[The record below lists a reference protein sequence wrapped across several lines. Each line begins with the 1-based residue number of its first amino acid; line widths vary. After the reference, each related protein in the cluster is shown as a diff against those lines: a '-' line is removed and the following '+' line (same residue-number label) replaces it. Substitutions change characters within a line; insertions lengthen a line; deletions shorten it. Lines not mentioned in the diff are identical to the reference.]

1 MYLSHCRVKALSSC
15 REYFPLSEKFMASL
29 CGFLACASRI
39 LAMVLYFGAPLGLFS
54 LLRHLQGEMIP
65 WNAVV
70 YNYVR
75 QDGKI
80 FFDKVGDWMNWT
92 DIDRWE
98 RNPQLEPF
106 VFIGRGST
114 TRNQCKDPTP
124 ATELKR
130 MGLVE
135 WNPGYL
141 VAPPNY
147 TLYTGLRLRYFYYI
161 FVTLLC
167 LHILI
172 NFIAKY
178 NLSEHFVTH
187 FNLFEKLVHC
197 LENTNIAYNAQEWD
211 DAGGNAKE
219 HKMRMRSNLKE
230 VVVII
235 WIKTFFNLIF
245 LMPMCYLGK
254 CCNL

>member
-65 WNAVV
+65 WKAVV

-98 RNPQLEPF
+98 RNPHLEPF
-106 VFIGRGST
+106 VFMGRGST
-114 TRNQCKDPTP
+114 TRNECK
-124 ATELKR
+124 
-130 MGLVE
+130 
-135 WNPGYL
+135 
-141 VAPPNY
+141 
-147 TLYTGLRLRYFYYI
+147 
-161 FVTLLC
+161 
-167 LHILI
+167 
-172 NFIAKY
+172 
-178 NLSEHFVTH
+178 
-187 FNLFEKLVHC
+187 
-197 LENTNIAYNAQEWD
+197 
-211 DAGGNAKE
+211 
-219 HKMRMRSNLKE
+219 RSNSSHR
-230 VVVII
+230 
-235 WIKTFFNLIF
+235 T
-245 LMPMCYLGK
+245 
-254 CCNL
+254 

>member
-1 MYLSHCRVKALSSC
+1 M
-15 REYFPLSEKFMASL
+15 
-29 CGFLACASRI
+29 
-39 LAMVLYFGAPLGLFS
+39 GLFS

-65 WNAVV
+65 WNAEVV
-70 YNYVR
+70 YNYVKV
-75 QDGKI
+75 DGKI
-80 FFDKVGDWMNWT
+80 YFDEVGDWMNWT

-161 FVTLLC
+161 FVVLLC
-167 LHILI
+167 LHIFM

-178 NLSEHFVTH
+178 NLSEHFVTNL
-187 FNLFEKLVHC
+187 NLFEKLIHC

-211 DAGGNAKE
+211 DAGGNAE
-219 HKMRMRSNLKE
+219 DHKKRMRRNLKE

-235 WIKTFFNLIF
+235 WIKTLFNLIL

-254 CCNL
+254 CCKCKLYLECQIH